1 MANDCL
7 VTKLKG
13 SVNNPNLVELGVLRI
28 KVGKASE
35 ASADSQKLDVQ
46 STDGTTWIDT
56 HVKSGGNVL
65 FGSTYGATD
74 LGNDT
79 IVDASTH
86 IVYFSDEVGY
96 IDLYNKEKIY
106 RLRVDGWNKISY
118 KLSDLKYM
126 PLLRNFGSL
135 LDANGISGDI
145 HDIANLTGLE
155 GIMVP
160 YSTVTGDVNE
170 IGSMFPALTALNITS
185 AQGFTGTLEGF
196 VEAACTVGSPRTIDF
211 VSANNKVTFNGAQI
225 AVTYKIVI
233 TAEGATVKNNYLTE
247 TYATYT
253 KATGEWVYA

>member
-1 MANDCL
+1 MANYCL
-7 VTKLKG
+7 VKKYKAT
-13 SVNNPNLVELGVLRI
+13 VNNPDLVELGVLRI
-28 KVGKASE
+28 KVGKARVP
-35 ASADSQKLDVQ
+35 SADSQKLNVVSATDV
-46 STDGTTWIDT
+46 WIDT

-74 LGNDT
+74 RGNDT

-106 RLRVDGWNKISY
+106 TLRVDGWNGISY

-126 PLLRNFGSL
+126 PILTNFGS
-135 LDANGISGDI
+135 AQGAHGISGDI
-145 HDIANLTGLE
+145 HDIANLTGLQA
-155 GIMVP
+155 IMVP
-160 YSTVTGDVNE
+160 YSTVTGNVNE
-170 IGSMFPALTALNITS
+170 IGSMFPALTSLNIAS

-211 VSANNKVTFNGAQI
+211 AAAYSKITFNGAPI
-225 AVTYKIVI
+225 ATTYKIVI
-233 TAEGATVKNNYLTE
+233 TAEGATVQNTYLTE

-253 KATGEWVYA
+253 KATGTWVYA

>member
-7 VTKLKG
+7 VKKYKAT
-13 SVNNPNLVELGVLRI
+13 VDNTDLVEMGVLRI
-28 KVGKASE
+28 KVGKAGVV
-35 ASADSQKLDVQ
+35 SADSQKLDVR
-46 STDGTTWIDT
+46 SVDNTWIAT

-79 IVDASTH
+79 IVNNSTH
-86 IVYFSDEVGY
+86 IVYFSNEVGY

-106 RLRVDGWNKISY
+106 RLRVDGWNGISY

-126 PLLRNFGSL
+126 PSLTNFGSTHG
-135 LDANGISGDI
+135 AHGISGDI
-145 HDIANLTGLE
+145 HDISNLTYIENIL
-155 GIMVP
+155 VP
-160 YSTVTGDVNE
+160 YSTVTGNVNE
-170 IGSMFPALTALNITS
+170 VGSMFPALIGLNITS

-196 VEAACTVGSPRTIDF
+196 VEAACKVGSPRTIEF
-211 VSANNKVTFNGAQI
+211 SSVNNRVTFNALPI
-225 AVTYKIVI
+225 SKIYKIVI

-253 KATGEWVYA
+253 KATGKWEYA